1 MFGALQFSRGQASA
15 FMLLAFRVRTKI
27 ILKCSFHERTT
38 LCTRHKQ
45 ARPRRGGVEVV
56 GKKMPPPRAPAIFFG
71 HAPLPLCLWRG
82 SMGSVSPCATDQNM
96 PDPDAY
102 IIQPVIKPARTH
114 SPHSPQDHEPTT
126 HTTHTTH
133 TTRPSP
139 PYPHCKPSCEPNN
152 TRVHRY
158 L

>member
-56 GKKMPPPRAPAIFFG
+56 GRGIMRVFKSIQQQVVLSSFSSSADLKLEACRLQCWPRAEQAITVYD
-71 HAPLPLCLWRG
+71 P
-82 SMGSVSPCATDQNM
+82 SQYTKCATVN
-96 PDPDAY
+96 A
-102 IIQPVIKPARTH
+102 VENVLRTIH
-114 SPHSPQDHEPTT
+114 HDSPGHD
-126 HTTHTTH
+126 
-133 TTRPSP
+133 
-139 PYPHCKPSCEPNN
+139 CA
-152 TRVHRY
+152 
-158 L
+158 